1 MIGSLRGI
9 LLETQQNGE
18 VLIEVGGIG
27 YRVLVNP
34 AVINVLPQID
44 ETVFMYVH
52 HHIREG
58 AQQLYGFTSIDERQC
73 FELLLDAHGVGPSLG
88 MAILAV
94 LPPKELRRAV
104 AADDIDALCMVAGVG
119 KKTAQRLLLEMKSR
133 LEDPHESNV
142 SSGDSETGND
152 PGALADVRAALSGM
166 GFVSDEIR
174 VALKDLD
181 ESDSS
186 ALLRK
191 ALQRLAAR

>member
-1 MIGSLRGI
+1 MIGSLRGT
-9 LLETQQNGE
+9 LLETQQSGE

-133 LEDPHESNV
+133 LEEPHESNV
-142 SSGDSETGND
+142 SSGDSETGNE
-152 PGALADVRAALSGM
+152 PGVLADVRAALSGM
-166 GFVSDEIR
+166 GFVSEEIR

>member
-1 MIGSLRGI
+1 MIGSLRGT
-9 LLETQQNGE
+9 LLETQQSGE

-27 YRVLVNP
+27 YRVSVNP
-34 AVINVLPQID
+34 AAVNMLPRID
-44 ETVFMYVH
+44 ETVFMYIH

-58 AQQLYGFTSIDERQC
+58 AQQLYGFMTIDERQC

-94 LPPKELRRAV
+94 LPPNELRVAV

-133 LEDPHESNV
+133 LEEPYESTV
-142 SSGDSETGND
+142 SSGDSAHSNEA
-152 PGALADVRAALSGM
+152 GALADVRAALSGM

-174 VALKDLD
+174 VAVKDLD

>member
-1 MIGSLRGI
+1 MIGSLRGT
-9 LLETQQNGE
+9 LLETQQSGE

-27 YRVLVNP
+27 YRVSVNP
-34 AVINVLPQID
+34 AAVNMLPRID
-44 ETVFMYVH
+44 ETVFMYIH

-58 AQQLYGFTSIDERQC
+58 AQQLYGFMTIDERQC

-94 LPPKELRRAV
+94 LPPNELRRAV

-133 LEDPHESNV
+133 LEEPYESTV
-142 SSGDSETGND
+142 SSDDSANGNE
-152 PGALADVRAALSGM
+152 PGALADVRAALSSM

-174 VALKDLD
+174 VAVKDLD

>member
-1 MIGSLRGI
+1 MIGSLRGT

-133 LEDPHESNV
+133 LEEPHESNV

>member
-1 MIGSLRGI
+1 
-9 LLETQQNGE
+9 
-18 VLIEVGGIG
+18 
-27 YRVLVNP
+27 
-34 AVINVLPQID
+34 
-44 ETVFMYVH
+44 
-52 HHIREG
+52 
-58 AQQLYGFTSIDERQC
+58 
-73 FELLLDAHGVGPSLG
+73 
-88 MAILAV
+88 
-94 LPPKELRRAV
+94 
-104 AADDIDALCMVAGVG
+104 MVAGVG

-133 LEDPHESNV
+133 LEEPHESNV
-142 SSGDSETGND
+142 SSGDSGTINE

>member
-1 MIGSLRGI
+1 MIGSLRGT
-9 LLETQQNGE
+9 LLETQQSGE

-27 YRVLVNP
+27 YRVSVNP
-34 AVINVLPQID
+34 AAVNMLPRID
-44 ETVFMYVH
+44 ETVFMYIH

-58 AQQLYGFTSIDERQC
+58 AQQLYGFMTIDERQC

-94 LPPKELRRAV
+94 LPPNELRRAV

-133 LEDPHESNV
+133 LEEPYESTV
-142 SSGDSETGND
+142 SSGDSAHSNEA
-152 PGALADVRAALSGM
+152 GALADVRAALSGM

-174 VALKDLD
+174 VAVKDLD

>member
-27 YRVLVNP
+27 YQVLVNP

-133 LEDPHESNV
+133 LEEPHESNV

>member
-1 MIGSLRGI
+1 MIGSLRGT
-9 LLETQQNGE
+9 LLETQQHGE

-133 LEDPHESNV
+133 LEEPHESNV

>member
-1 MIGSLRGI
+1 
-9 LLETQQNGE
+9 
-18 VLIEVGGIG
+18 LIEVGGIG

-133 LEDPHESNV
+133 LEEPHESNV

>member
-1 MIGSLRGI
+1 MIGSLRGT
-9 LLETQQNGE
+9 LLETQQSGE

-27 YRVLVNP
+27 YRVSVNP
-34 AVINVLPQID
+34 AAVNMLPRID
-44 ETVFMYVH
+44 ETVFMYIH

-58 AQQLYGFTSIDERQC
+58 AWQLYGFMTIDERQC

-94 LPPKELRRAV
+94 LPPNELRRAV

-133 LEDPHESNV
+133 LEEPYESTV
-142 SSGDSETGND
+142 SSGDSAHSNEA
-152 PGALADVRAALSGM
+152 GALADVRAALSGM

-174 VALKDLD
+174 VAVKDLD

>member
-1 MIGSLRGI
+1 MIGSLRGT
-9 LLETQQNGE
+9 LLETQQSGE

-27 YRVLVNP
+27 YRVLVTP
-34 AVINVLPQID
+34 AVINMLPQID
-44 ETVFMYVH
+44 ETVFMYMH

-133 LEDPHESNV
+133 LEEPHESNV
-142 SSGDSETGND
+142 SSGDSGTINE

>member
-1 MIGSLRGI
+1 MIGSLRGT
-9 LLETQQNGE
+9 LLETQQSGE
-18 VLIEVGGIG
+18 VLIEVGSIG

-94 LPPKELRRAV
+94 LPPKELRRVV

-133 LEDPHESNV
+133 LEEPHESNV
-142 SSGDSETGND
+142 SSGDSETGNE